1 MSGLLDGII
10 SGWGLSVLMAVVS
23 LFLGGKVLR
32 YKNLIKQFL
41 EVGIKYRQITRE
53 GSPGGKRMTKEEKS
67 EFVDEIL
74 DVIQAG
80 GALFASRK
88 SNKPVV

>member
-1 MSGLLDGII
+1 MSTILNGVI

-23 LFLGGKVLR
+23 LFLGGKVLQ

-53 GSPGGKRMTKEEKS
+53 GSPGGRRMTKEEKS
-67 EFVDEIL
+67 EFTDEIL

-80 GALFASRK
+80 GALLASRK
-88 SNKPVV
+88 GNKPIV